1 MTSSLKKS
9 FSQETSFITANVG
22 GTATLQCF
30 REDSIH
36 VQFFMW
42 FKQSLGLEPKL
53 ISTFYEKS
61 KGAIFQTYFDKEGR
75 FKVETED
82 KKHHLTI
89 KNLHASDSAMYYCAS
104 NYVNTFTFGNGT
116 FVSVRGSGT
125 NNTALVYQP
134 SSDGIQSEDSLTMS
148 CTVQTASCVGQ
159 HSVHWFRGSGE
170 SHPGL
175 IYTQRGSNEPCE
187 RKKDKANTQPHMC
200 VYSMKGHNFSQAE
213 TNCAVA
219 ACGQAVF
226 RIGSKLNNECEYLNV
241 FSTTLPSVLPSL

>member
-22 GTATLQCF
+22 GEATLQCF
-30 REDSIH
+30 REDSVE

-42 FKQSLGLEPKL
+42 FKQSLGQEPKL
-53 ISTFYEKS
+53 ISTFYEKN

-82 KKHHLTI
+82 KKHHLAI
-89 KNLHASDSAMYYCAS
+89 NNLHASDSAMYYCAS
-104 NYVNTFTFGNGT
+104 KYVNTFTFGNGT

-134 SSDGIQSEDSLTMS
+134 SSDSIQSEDSLTMS
-148 CTVQTASCVGQ
+148 CTVQTGSCVGQ

-187 RKKDKANTQPHMC
+187 SKRDTTNTQPHMC
-200 VYSMKGHNFSQAE
+200 AYSMKSHNFSQAE

-241 FSTTLPSVLPSL
+241 FSTT

>member
-1 MTSSLKKS
+1 MTSSLKKP
-9 FSQETSFITANVG
+9 FSQETRFITANVG

-30 REDSIH
+30 REDS
-36 VQFFMW
+36 VQAQFFMW
-42 FKQSLGLEPKL
+42 FKQSMGQAPRLM
-53 ISTFYEKS
+53 STFYENNKD
-61 KGAIFQTYFDKEGR
+61 AIFHKGFAKEGR
-75 FKVETED
+75 FQVKTED

-89 KNLHASDSAMYYCAS
+89 EKVHASDSAVYYCAS
-104 NYVNTFTFGNGT
+104 KYVNKFTFGNGT
-116 FVSVRGSGT
+116 FVNVRDSGT

-134 SSDGIQSEDSLTMS
+134 STDSIQSEDSLTMN
-148 CTVQTASCVGQ
+148 CTVQTGICVGQ

-187 RKKDKANTQPHMC
+187 RKRDTANTQPHMC
-200 VYSMKGHNFSQAE
+200 AYSTKSHSQAD

-226 RIGSKLNNECEYLNV
+226 GIGSKLNNECEYFHV
-241 FSTTLPSVLPSL
+241 FSTT